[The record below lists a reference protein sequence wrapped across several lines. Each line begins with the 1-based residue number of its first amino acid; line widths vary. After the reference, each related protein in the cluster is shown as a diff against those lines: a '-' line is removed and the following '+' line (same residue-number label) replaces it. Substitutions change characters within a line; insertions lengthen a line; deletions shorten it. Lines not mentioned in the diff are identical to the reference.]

1 MFEQEDTV
9 IMFHVKKWDEGV
21 LLINQ
26 DIYNIFIEKKTFL
39 KTFFHM
45 EIYFSGGRKENRG
58 RKDVRGGR
66 KDERGVR
73 KNVEGWE
80 KGEDYACPRP
90 L

>member
-1 MFEQEDTV
+1 
-9 IMFHVKKWDEGV
+9 
-21 LLINQ
+21 
-26 DIYNIFIEKKTFL
+26 
-39 KTFFHM
+39 M